1 MNEME
6 ELRAARPAHLDAPV
20 DAATRARELN
30 HAFAQPRQ
38 PRRKTS
44 PLRNARPMWGLGLA
58 GAATAA
64 AVAIAGLPGGTPSP
78 PVAPA
83 AASPSAAV
91 VLDARTVLLSAASQ
105 AEAQQE
111 KTADWWTSET
121 VQRHMSRVQG
131 DPSYAV
137 YEISKS
143 KAWTPYAPGG
153 EQGGSSQRLGFEFPT
168 PEDEAAWRQAGS
180 PSKVAVAAPKPAAVG
195 APGRASYEITRE
207 PGKEST
213 ESNRLVDGDKV
224 FWLGENVT
232 MQDLLSLPD
241 DPKRLKAWLL
251 RSYKGHD
258 TESSSV
264 PMTSDAWLY
273 RVATGLIADMPVTP
287 KVRGAA
293 FRMLA
298 DLKTVQVVANVTD
311 FDGRSGTAV
320 TMKEKANGAVLLNR
334 LLFDQATGRA
344 LQTDGVVVEP
354 GGYQKDLPA
363 GTIWNS
369 VTITSSGW
377 ADERP

>member
-6 ELRAARPAHLDAPV
+6 ELRAARPAHLDTPV
-20 DAATRARELN
+20 DADTRARELN
-30 HAFAQPRQ
+30 HAFAQPRR

-44 PLRNARPMWGLGLA
+44 PFRNARPMWGLGLA
-58 GAATAA
+58 GAVTAA
-64 AVAIAGLPGGTPSP
+64 AVAIAGLPGGTPSS

-83 AASPSAAV
+83 AASPSATV

-105 AEAQQE
+105 SEAQQE
-111 KTADWWTSET
+111 KAGDWWTSET
-121 VQRHMSRVQG
+121 VQRHVSRVQG
-131 DPSYAV
+131 EPLYSV
-137 YEISKS
+137 YEISRS
-143 KAWTPYAPGG
+143 KTWTPYAPGG
-153 EQGGSSQRLGFEFPT
+153 EQVSRSQRLGFEFPS
-168 PEDEAAWRQAGS
+168 PEDEAAWKQAGS
-180 PSKVAVAAPKPAAVG
+180 PSKVSVAAPKPAAAG
-195 APGRASYEITRE
+195 APGYASYPIDRG

-213 ESNRLVDGDKV
+213 GRSRLVDGDKV
-224 FWLGENVT
+224 FWLGKNVT
-232 MQDLLSLPD
+232 MKELQGLPH
-241 DPKRLKAWLL
+241 DPDRLKAWLL

-298 DLKTVQVVANVTD
+298 DLKTVQVVADVTD
-311 FDGRSGTAV
+311 FNGRPGTAV
-320 TMKEKANGAVLLNR
+320 TMKEKANGAVLLDR
-334 LLFDQATGRA
+334 LLFDRATGRA

-363 GTIWNS
+363 GTVWNA

-377 ADERP
+377 SDERP